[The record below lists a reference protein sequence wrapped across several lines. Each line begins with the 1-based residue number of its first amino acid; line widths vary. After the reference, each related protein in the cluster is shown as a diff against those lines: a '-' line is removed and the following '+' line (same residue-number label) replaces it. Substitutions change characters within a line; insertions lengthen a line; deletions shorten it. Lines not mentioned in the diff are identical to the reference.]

1 MISDEDEPGPSADG
15 IHCLRC
21 LAEEA
26 AMLKLGA
33 TLAAIEKAMEVV
45 MAEGRRRPAA
55 LGRQDIGAV
64 LH

>member
-1 MISDEDEPGPSADG
+1 
-15 IHCLRC
+15 